1 MIKTYP
7 KSSFWSQTD
16 TVLLLFLIFGSGVA
30 IADNLETFGV
40 TVLLSAAIFGLYF
53 GVNWLVKTR
62 LYKQEI
68 GIEVNLDVAK
78 KILQIGEK
86 KIKFSQIKLVQK
98 NYLRRIGWRFTIE
111 TKSEKIRFILT
122 DQKEF
127 LADLKEILPVEVFS
141 KKN

>member
-1 MIKTYP
+1 VIKTYP

>member
-1 MIKTYP
+1 M
-7 KSSFWSQTD
+7 
-16 TVLLLFLIFGSGVA
+16 
-30 IADNLETFGV
+30 
-40 TVLLSAAIFGLYF
+40 
-53 GVNWLVKTR
+53 VKTR

-122 DQKEF
+122 DQKEL

>member
-1 MIKTYP
+1 VIKTYP

-122 DQKEF
+122 DQKEL

>member
-122 DQKEF
+122 DQKEL